1 MSNVDK
7 AKEFSS
13 GLFNKTKKEL
23 FRSKQKIAVKMGK
36 SEETIDITFNQET
49 ERIDET
55 KKIIKTAN
63 KDTVK
68 LLELMKQLCV
78 AQAALAEDFY
88 SIYESSAPLYNAV
101 IKNQDIVKLIDGA
114 RVQFDDQMKADFID
128 PVSKYI
134 GQFKDIKARIV
145 VRDTRK
151 IDMDRYAK
159 EVKNYQEKAKSDKL
173 DPAVHKL
180 EVAKSNYTS
189 LNNELLHDMPAL
201 FEDRIPF
208 FDPIIATY
216 VTGMAEFYRQAAK
229 ASSDILGMVS
239 HVDRASVH
247 DHPRVVTSPESSSAA
262 HSQGATGTT
271 TASAPY
277 EKPKTEISSAPIT
290 MAHPAKPSAPAAATK
305 QQAKAL
311 FEFNAQDSTELGFKV
326 NDIITIISTNGEWW
340 EGELH
345 GKRGLLP
352 SNYVQ
357 FI

>member
-23 FRSKQKIAVKMGK
+23 FRAKQKIAVKMGK

-49 ERIDET
+49 ERIVET

-63 KDTVK
+63 KDAAK
-68 LLELMKQLCV
+68 LLDLMKQLCV

-88 SIYESSAPLYNAV
+88 SLYEASAPLYNAV
-101 IKNQDIVKLIDGA
+101 TKNQDIVKLIDAA
-114 RVQFDDQMKADFID
+114 RVQFDEQMKADFTD

-159 EVKNYQEKAKSDKL
+159 EVKNYQEKAKTDKL

-229 ASSDILGMVS
+229 ASSEILGMVS
-239 HVDRASVH
+239 HIDRASVH
-247 DHPRVVTSPESSSAA
+247 DHPRVVTSPESSSAT
-262 HSQGATGTT
+262 HTQTTTGTT
-271 TASAPY
+271 ITASAPS
-277 EKPKTEISSAPIT
+277 EKPKTEISSAP
-290 MAHPAKPSAPAAATK
+290 MPVAHPKPSAPASTK
-305 QQAKAL
+305 QAKAL

-326 NDIITIISTNGEWW
+326 NDIITILSTNGEWW